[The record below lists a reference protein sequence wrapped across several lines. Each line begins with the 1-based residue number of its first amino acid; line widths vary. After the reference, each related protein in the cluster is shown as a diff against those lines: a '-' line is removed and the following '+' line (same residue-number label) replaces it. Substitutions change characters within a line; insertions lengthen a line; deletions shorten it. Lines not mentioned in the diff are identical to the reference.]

1 MPNSRVSVPGVS
13 EVSELPGVLVVLPGV
28 LFDVPH
34 ADNNVNVIKHARIN
48 AVILDRRISISSYF
62 LKIFIIQQYNVL

>member
-1 MPNSRVSVPGVS
+1 MS

-48 AVILDRRISISSYF
+48 AVILIDAFRFPPIFKNIYNSTVQCTISTEYCLEF
-62 LKIFIIQQYNVL
+62 N